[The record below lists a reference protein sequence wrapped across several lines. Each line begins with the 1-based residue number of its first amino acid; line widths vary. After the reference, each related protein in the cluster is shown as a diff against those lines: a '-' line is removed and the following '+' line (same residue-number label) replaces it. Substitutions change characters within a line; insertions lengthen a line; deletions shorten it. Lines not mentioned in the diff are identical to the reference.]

1 MGKVKKILAGV
12 LVVVIAGSGIT
23 AGLMQLKKN
32 SQKTVAVTPVS
43 GLLQEF
49 YTPSTTLDGTIT
61 SSATQTV
68 NGDKDL
74 IIDQIY
80 VTKGDAV
87 KKGDLMLEF
96 DSKAIA
102 AAGYDITTPVIIS
115 NSYAYQSV
123 EMSTE
128 SAVRAGDAL
137 ITVTKG

>member
-1 MGKVKKILAGV
+1 
-12 LVVVIAGSGIT
+12 
-23 AGLMQLKKN
+23 
-32 SQKTVAVTPVS
+32 
-43 GLLQEF
+43 
-49 YTPSTTLDGTIT
+49 
-61 SSATQTV
+61 
-68 NGDKDL
+68 
-74 IIDQIY
+74 
-80 VTKGDAV
+80 
-87 KKGDLMLEF
+87 MLEF

>member
-61 SSATQTV
+61 SSATQTI

-87 KKGDLMLEF
+87 KGDHLVSF
-96 DSKAIA
+96 D
-102 AAGYDITTPVIIS
+102 TTL
-115 NSYAYQSV
+115 V
-123 EMSTE
+123 EMELNIAKLKNRNWS
-128 SAVRAGDAL
+128 R
-137 ITVTKG
+137 I

>member
-80 VTKGDAV
+80 VTKGDTVNKYKVLNITQNSVTV
-87 KKGDLMLEF
+87 KLGNNTYCAGIGEILTEGSVNHNDVSNL
-96 DSKAIA
+96 SKKF
-102 AAGYDITTPVIIS
+102 GG
-115 NSYAYQSV
+115 
-123 EMSTE
+123 E
-128 SAVRAGDAL
+128 RR
-137 ITVTKG
+137 